1 MSLPQSALEKRAMKI
16 RFDDS
21 LPALAQVVVEVLG
34 EDAFSNGIALRDATG
49 RLCFF
54 AASALDAAAVDTLS
68 ERIRKALGPYART
81 DRVAAGADDY
91 GVAQILADP
100 AALTVNAGDYRIRL
114 LDRRL
119 VGADWL
125 RAPFP
130 AAPPPPR
137 FVFASFKGGVGRS
150 TALAVTAADLAA
162 RGLRVLAIDL
172 DLEAPG
178 LGPMLLD
185 EGTLPEFGVLDA
197 LVENGLTPLDDT
209 FLADLVGPSRLSGGR
224 GRIDVIPVLGR
235 RSLDHPADVL
245 AKIARAYVEDIGPDG
260 QVTTLLDQIRAL
272 VDAFADPHRYDAI
285 LVDARAGL
293 HETTAAAL
301 LGLGAEVF
309 LFGLD
314 EPQTYQGFQV
324 LLSHLARFVDRDQG
338 APEWLDRLTLVQ
350 GKTQKIQDTQAFA
363 ERCRTLFTDAGL
375 GPRPLTVDPEP
386 PVVGAFR
393 DIPWDDTAPDAA
405 VLPDEDW
412 QPRTPLAVLDDPRF
426 RGFEP
431 QARRDLLTEPVY
443 RSAFGQLLNQIH
455 QALPIDVAGL
465 DSLTAGA
472 PMIGI
477 ESRWDSDKYAHIGT
491 W

>member
-1 MSLPQSALEKRAMKI
+1 VAEA
-16 RFDDS
+16 
-21 LPALAQVVVEVLG
+21 LG
-34 EDAFSNGIALRDATG
+34 EETLSAGVALRDTTG

-54 AASALDAAAVDTLS
+54 ADSELDETAVKTLS
-68 ERIRKALGPYART
+68 DRLRLALGPYARS
-81 DRVAAGADDY
+81 DRVAAGADAY
-91 GVAQILADP
+91 GVTPILADP
-100 AALTVNAGDYRIRL
+100 AALTVTAGAYRVRL

-137 FVFASFKGGVGRS
+137 FVFASLKGGVGRS

-162 RGLRVLAIDL
+162 RGLRVLTIDL

-197 LVENGLTPLDDT
+197 LVENGLAPLDAT
-209 FLADLVGPSRLSGGR
+209 FLTDLVGPSGLAGGR

-235 RSLDHPADVL
+235 RSLSHPADVL
-245 AKIARAYVEDIGPDG
+245 AKIARAYVEDIGPEG

-314 EPQTYQGFQV
+314 EPQTYQGFEV
-324 LLSHLARFVDRDQG
+324 LLSHLARFVDRAQG

-350 GKTQKIQDTQAFA
+350 GKMQKTLDAAAFA
-363 ERCRTLFTDAGL
+363 ERCRTLFTDVGL
-375 GPRPLTVDPEP
+375 GPAPLRVDPEL
-386 PVVGAFR
+386 PVVGAFS

-412 QPRTPLAVLDDPRF
+412 QPRIPLAVADDPRF
-426 RGFEP
+426 RGFDP
-431 QARRDLLTEPVY
+431 QARQDLLVERVY
-443 RSAFGQLLNQIH
+443 RPAFGQLLDQIH
-455 QALPIDVAGL
+455 DTLPITIPV
-465 DSLTAGA
+465 DSDSVLAGA
-472 PMIGI
+472 PSIGVG
-477 ESRWDSDKYAHIGT
+477 SLRRSDAEPPENEDVG
-491 W
+491 

>member
-1 MSLPQSALEKRAMKI
+1 MTI

-21 LPALAQVVVEVLG
+21 LPALAQVVAQELG
-34 EDAFSNGIALRDATG
+34 ENALSTGIALRDATG

-54 AASALDAAAVDTLS
+54 AASDLDEAAVNALS
-68 ERIRKALGPYART
+68 DKLRLALGPYARS
-81 DRVAAGADDY
+81 DRVAAGAADY

-100 AALTVNAGDYRIRL
+100 AALTVAVGTYRVRL

-125 RAPFP
+125 RAPAQ

-137 FVFASFKGGVGRS
+137 FVFASLKGGVGRS

-185 EGTLPEFGVLDA
+185 EGTLPEYGVLDA
-197 LVENGLTPLDDT
+197 LVENGLAPLDDT
-209 FLADLVGPSRLSGGR
+209 LLADLVGPSALAGGH

-235 RSLDHPADVL
+235 RSLGHPADVL
-245 AKIARAYVEDIGPDG
+245 AKIARAYVDDIGPAG

-272 VDAFADPHRYDAI
+272 VDAFADPRRYDAI

-314 EPQTYQGFQV
+314 EPQTYQGFKV
-324 LLSHLARFVDRDQG
+324 LLSHLARFVDRERG
-338 APEWLDRLTLVQ
+338 TPEWFDRLTLVQ
-350 GKTQKIQDTQAFA
+350 GKMQKTQDAQAFA

-375 GPRPLTVDPEP
+375 GPRPLTMDPEP

-412 QPRTPLAVLDDPRF
+412 QPRTPLAVVDDPRF
-426 RGFEP
+426 RGFDP
-431 QARRDLLTEPVY
+431 QARRDLLAKPVY
-443 RSAFGQLLNQIH
+443 GSAFGQLLDQVYG
-455 QALPIDVAGL
+455 AFPIIAHG
-465 DSLTAGA
+465 SLNSPLGNISGVVVVGS
-472 PMIGI
+472 PR
-477 ESRWDSDKYAHIGT
+477 SSGT
-491 W
+491 QPTTDEGVG

>member
-1 MSLPQSALEKRAMKI
+1 MTI

-21 LPALAQVVVEVLG
+21 LPALAQAVATQLG
-34 EDAFSNGIALRDATG
+34 EDALSTGVALRDATG

-54 AASALDAAAVDTLS
+54 AASELDEAAVKALS
-68 ERIRKALGPYART
+68 DRLRLALGPYART
-81 DRVAAGADDY
+81 DRVAAGANDY
-91 GVAQILADP
+91 GVTDILADP
-100 AALTVNAGDYRIRL
+100 TALSVTAGAYHVRL

-137 FVFASFKGGVGRS
+137 FVFASLKGGVGRS
-150 TALAVTAADLAA
+150 TALAVTAVDLAS

-185 EGTLPEFGVLDA
+185 EDTLPEFGVLDA
-197 LVENGLTPLDDT
+197 LVENGLAPLDDI
-209 FLADLVGPSRLSGGR
+209 FLADLVGPCGLAGGR

-235 RSLDHPADVL
+235 QSLSHPADVL

-260 QVTTLLDQIRAL
+260 QVATVLDQIRTL
-272 VDAFADPHRYDAI
+272 VDRFADPHRYDAI

-314 EPQTYQGFQV
+314 EPQTYQGFKA
-324 LLSHLARFVDRDQG
+324 LLSHLARFVDREQG
-338 APEWLDRLTLVQ
+338 APEWLGRLTLVQ
-350 GKTQKIQDTQAFA
+350 GKATLRPPWGYAFDQ
-363 ERCRTLFTDAGL
+363 RCQTMFIDVGL
-375 GPRPLTVDPEP
+375 GPNIPTTMPELSATGP
-386 PVVGAFR
+386 FR

-412 QPRTPLAVLDDPRF
+412 QPRTPLAVADDPRF
-426 RGFEP
+426 RGFDP
-431 QARRDLLTEPVY
+431 QVQRDLLAEPVY
-443 RSAFGQLLNQIH
+443 RPAFSQLLDQVH
-455 QALPIDVAGL
+455 EALPIVIPVAL
-465 DSLTAGA
+465 DSGIADVPTIGAG
-472 PMIGI
+472 
-477 ESRWDSDKYAHIGT
+477 SLRRSGT
-491 W
+491 PVSEDEDRR

>member
-1 MSLPQSALEKRAMKI
+1 MTI

-21 LPALAQVVVEVLG
+21 LPTLAQVVAETLG
-34 EDAFSNGIALRDATG
+34 EKVLAAGVAVRDTTG

-54 AASALDAAAVDTLS
+54 AASELDETTVERLS
-68 ERIRKALGPYART
+68 DRLRIALGPYARS
-81 DRVAAGADDY
+81 DRVAAGATDY
-91 GVAQILADP
+91 GVTQVLTDP
-100 AALTVNAGDYRIRL
+100 AALTVAAGAYRVRL

-137 FVFASFKGGVGRS
+137 FVFASLKGGVGRS
-150 TALAVTAADLAA
+150 TALAVTAADLASH
-162 RGLRVLAIDL
+162 GLRVLAIDL

-197 LVENGLTPLDDT
+197 LVENGLAPLDET
-209 FLADLVGPSRLSGGR
+209 FLTDLVGPSGLAGGR

-235 RSLDHPADVL
+235 RSLSHPADVL
-245 AKIARAYVEDIGPDG
+245 AKLARAYVEDIGPDG
-260 QVTTLLDQIRAL
+260 NVATVLDQIRTL
-272 VDAFADPHRYDAI
+272 VDSFADPRRYDAI

-314 EPQTYQGFQV
+314 EPQTYQGLTA
-324 LLSHLARFVDRDQG
+324 LLSHLARFVDREQG
-338 APEWLDRLTLVQ
+338 APEWLGRLTLVQ
-350 GKTQKIQDTQAFA
+350 GKATQGHPARQAFA
-363 ERCRTLFTDAGL
+363 QRCQTMFTDVGL
-375 GPRPLTVDPEP
+375 GPMTPTAAPEL
-386 PVVGAFR
+386 PVAGIFR

-412 QPRTPLAVLDDPRF
+412 QPRTPLAVADDPRF
-426 RGFEP
+426 RGFDP
-431 QARRDLLTEPVY
+431 QVRPDLLAEPVY
-443 RSAFGQLLNQIH
+443 RSAFGQLLDQIH
-455 QALPIDVAGL
+455 DALPILIPVGL
-465 DSLTAGA
+465 DSLIAGT
-472 PMIGI
+472 PMIGVGSLRRS
-477 ESRWDSDKYAHIGT
+477 ETPAPGDEDRQ
-491 W
+491 